1 MPLTRPKAK
10 MLSGAIP
17 SANLSL
23 ATGDLPAGSVLQVK
37 QGWSDTKE
45 TTNTSANGAAP
56 TCPASVTITPASS
69 SNKILIM
76 FYGSWIFGNG
86 NDVSFYLL
94 RGSTQIGTSTVT
106 GHNSRG
112 IIVEGIGSYNDWR
125 PRTSSFQYLDS
136 PSTTSSITYT
146 VKAIGIQGTKSSGG
160 AAVGGASNN
169 EEWTWGGSIAT
180 SGTESNSGTMA
191 MIAMEIKG

>member
-1 MPLTRPKAK
+1 MPIQRAKPIRADIPALTTA
-10 MLSGAIP
+10 
-17 SANLSL
+17 
-23 ATGDLPAGSVLQVK
+23 DLPAGSVLQVK

-45 TTNTSANGAAP
+45 TTNTSANSAAP

-69 SNKILIM
+69 NNKILIM
-76 FYGSWIFGNG
+76 FYGSWIFGNQ
-86 NDVSFYLL
+86 NDVAFFLL
-94 RGSTQIGTSTVT
+94 RDSTQIGTSTQT

-112 IIVEGIGSYNDWR
+112 IIVEHSPGYQTYQ
-125 PRTSSFQYLDS
+125 PRSSSFQYLDS

-169 EEWTWGGSIAT
+169 EEWVWGGTIAT
-180 SGTESNSGTMA
+180 TGSESNTGTMA
-191 MIAMEIKG
+191 MIAMEIAG

>member
-1 MPLTRPKAK
+1 MPIQRAKPRIADLDQTPLT
-10 MLSGAIP
+10 S
-17 SANLSL
+17 
-23 ATGDLPAGSVLQVK
+23 LPAGSVLQVK

-45 TTNTSANGAAP
+45 TTNTTANGAAP
-56 TCPASVTITPASS
+56 TCPASVTITPSSS

-76 FYGSWIFGNG
+76 FYGSWIFGNS
-86 NDVSFYLL
+86 NDVAFFLL
-94 RGSTQIGTSTVT
+94 RDSTQIGTSTVT

-112 IIVEGIGSYNDWR
+112 IIVESMSSYQHYR

-146 VKAIGIQGTKSSGG
+146 VKASGIQGTKGSGG
-160 AAVGGASNN
+160 AAVSGSGNN
-169 EEWTWGGSIAT
+169 EEWVWGGSVAT
-180 SGTESNSGTMA
+180 TGTESNTGTMA

>member
-1 MPLTRPKAK
+1 MPIQRAKPIRADIPTLTTAD
-10 MLSGAIP
+10 M
-17 SANLSL
+17 
-23 ATGDLPAGSVLQVK
+23 PAGSVLQVK
-37 QGWSDTKE
+37 QGWSDTKQ
-45 TTNTSANGAAP
+45 TTNTSANSAAP
-56 TCPASVTITPASS
+56 TCPASVTITPTSS

-76 FYGSWIFGNG
+76 FYGSWIFGNN
-86 NDVSFYLL
+86 NDVAFFLL
-94 RGSTQIGTSTVT
+94 RDSTQIGTSTVT

-112 IIVEGIGSYNDWR
+112 IIVESMDSYQDYR

-169 EEWTWGGSIAT
+169 EEWTWGGSVAT
-180 SGTESNSGTMA
+180 TGSESNTGTMA
-191 MIAMEIKG
+191 MIAMEIAG

>member
-1 MPLTRPKAK
+1 MPIQRAK
-10 MLSGAIP
+10 PIAADIP
-17 SANLSL
+17 TISTSS
-23 ATGDLPAGSVLQVK
+23 LPAGSVLQVK

-45 TTNTSANGAAP
+45 TTNTTANIAAP
-56 TCPASVTITPASS
+56 TCPASVTITPSSS

-76 FYGSWIFGNG
+76 FYGSWIFGNN
-86 NDVSFYLL
+86 NDVAFFLL
-94 RGSTQIGTSTVT
+94 RDSTQIGTSTVT

-112 IIVEGIGSYNDWR
+112 IIVESMDSYTDYR

-160 AAVGGASNN
+160 AATGGGGNT
-169 EEWTWGGSIAT
+169 EEWTWGGSVAT

>member
-1 MPLTRPKAK
+1 MPIQRAKPRIVDLDQTPLTG
-10 MLSGAIP
+10 M
-17 SANLSL
+17 
-23 ATGDLPAGSVLQVK
+23 PAGSVLQVK

-45 TTNTSANGAAP
+45 TTNTTANIAAP
-56 TCPASVTITPASS
+56 TCPASVTITPSSS

-86 NDVSFYLL
+86 NDIAFFLL
-94 RGSTQIGTSTVT
+94 RDSTQIGTSTAT

-112 IIVEGIGSYNDWR
+112 IIVESMADYADYR
-125 PRTSSFQYLDS
+125 PRSSSFQYLDS

-146 VKAIGIQGTKSSGG
+146 VKAVGIQGTKSSGG
-160 AAVGGASNN
+160 AAVGGGGNN
-169 EEWTWGGSIAT
+169 EEWTWGGSVAT
-180 SGTESNSGTMA
+180 SGTESNTGTMA